1 MEELVTKIADAAGLD
16 AATAARAV
24 GIVLDFLRKEAPADK
39 VAAMFAAMP
48 GAEALADDAA
58 AADGGGAKPGGLMGA
73 IGGLMGGGGLMA
85 LAGRLTGAGLSMDQM
100 QTLGHELFAHGREAA
115 GEDAMGE
122 IVGAVPG
129 LSQFV

>member
-1 MEELVTKIADAAGLD
+1 MDELVSKIAEATGLD
-16 AATAARAV
+16 TATAASAI
-24 GIVLDFLRKEAPADK
+24 GIVLDFLRREAPADR

-48 GAEALADDAA
+48 GAEALADQAA
-58 AADGGGAKPGGLMGA
+58 GSEGGGKPGGLMGA
-73 IGGLMGGGGLMA
+73 LGGLMGGGGLMA
-85 LAGRLTGAGLSMDQM
+85 LAGKLTGAGLSMDQM
-100 QTLGHELFAHGREAA
+100 QTLGRELFAHGREQA

>member
-1 MEELVTKIADAAGLD
+1 MDELVSKIADATGLD
-16 AATAARAV
+16 AAATSNAI
-24 GIVLDFLRKEAPADK
+24 GIVLDFLRKEAPADMVSK
-39 VAAMFAAMP
+39 MFSAMP
-48 GAEALADDAA
+48 GAEALADQAA
-58 AADGGGAKPGGLMGA
+58 ASDGGGKPGGIMGA
-73 IGGLMGGGGLMA
+73 LGGLMGGGGLMA

-100 QTLGHELFAHGREAA
+100 QTLGRELFAHGREKA

>member
-1 MEELVTKIADAAGLD
+1 MDELVSKIADATGLD
-16 AATAARAV
+16 AAAASNAI
-24 GIVLDFLRKEAPADK
+24 GIVLDFLRKEGPADMVSK
-39 VAAMFAAMP
+39 MFSAMP
-48 GAEALADDAA
+48 GAEALADQAA
-58 AADGGGAKPGGLMGA
+58 ASDGGKPGGLMGA

-100 QTLGHELFAHGREAA
+100 QTLGRELFAHGREKA